1 MEATDNPFPLELLPL
16 RSMMMIIALL
26 IITEL
31 LLLSQ
36 NLHCVLALCV
46 THCCKHFKCIFV
58 VQSLSR
64 IRLFVTPWTV
74 AHQASLSF
82 IIPWSSLRLISIESV
97 LPSNH
102 LILCH
107 PFFSSCPQS
116 FPSSRSFPMLSAL
129 PIRWPKYC
137 SFCFSNSPSYEH

>member
-1 MEATDNPFPLELLPL
+1 MEATDNPLPLELLPL
-16 RSMMMIIALL
+16 RSMMMLIALP
-26 IITEL
+26 ITEL

-64 IRLFVTPWTV
+64 IQLFVTPWTV

-82 IIPWSSLRLISIESV
+82 IIPWSLLKLISIES
-97 LPSNH
+97 LL

-107 PFFSSCPQS
+107 PLFSSCLQS

-137 SFCFSNSPSYEH
+137 TFSLSNNPSYEH